1 MRVKNKVKA
10 SGLRIKETSDRIS
23 KRKIKSNKPFISNYD
38 IHLFHE
44 GTHYKCYSFMGA
56 HYVRE
61 GILWGV
67 RFTTWAPK
75 AKEVR
80 VVGEFNNWESKEKHS
95 FKRLTKEGLWSLFVP
110 GLKENFIYKYEITHE
125 NEKKVLKADPYGTY
139 SEKRPNTASR
149 FLKKLSFI
157 WKDKK
162 WLEHRKFQNM
172 YESPINIYEV
182 HLGSWRRNKDGE
194 FLNYKEIGEALASY
208 AKSMGYTH
216 VELMPIM
223 EHPLDDSWGYQ
234 LTGYYSV
241 TSRYGDIYDFKYLV
255 NILHKAGIGVILD
268 WVPGHFCKDEH
279 GLYRFDGTPTY
290 EYSDMNKSE
299 NRGWGA
305 ANFDLG
311 RPEVKSFLISN
322 ALFWLREYHVDG
334 LRVDAVAN
342 MLYLDY
348 DRKQGEWTPNKYG
361 GNENLEAIQF
371 FKELN
376 TALFREFPNLLMIAE
391 ESTSWPMITKPSNIG
406 GLGFNFKW
414 NMGWMNDVLE
424 YISMDPL
431 YRKYNHNYVTFSMMY
446 NYSENFILPISHD
459 EVVHGKKSLV
469 NKMWGNYKDK
479 FSGLRVFMTYMF
491 THPGKKTTFMGT
503 EFAQFIEWRH
513 YEELEWNLIEE
524 VEMNRITHSF
534 FKNLNRLYRE
544 EKALWIYDHKPEG
557 FQWIDADNSN
567 QSIIVFIR
575 KTNKPKETLIVM
587 CNFTPVSYSNYKVG
601 VPYLGEYEEIF
612 NTDSKEYAGSGQL
625 TKSIIQSKDEP
636 WHNQLYNMKIDIPP
650 MAAIIFKANK
660 IHEMKINRSEEK
672 DKQRY

>member
-1 MRVKNKVKA
+1 M
-10 SGLRIKETSDRIS
+10 
-23 KRKIKSNKPFISNYD
+23 
-38 IHLFHE
+38 
-44 GTHYKCYSFMGA
+44 
-56 HYVRE
+56 
-61 GILWGV
+61 
-67 RFTTWAPK
+67 
-75 AKEVR
+75 
-80 VVGEFNNWESKEKHS
+80 
-95 FKRLTKEGLWSLFVP
+95 
-110 GLKENFIYKYEITHE
+110 
-125 NEKKVLKADPYGTY
+125 
-139 SEKRPNTASR
+139 
-149 FLKKLSFI
+149 
-157 WKDKK
+157 
-162 WLEHRKFQNM
+162 
-172 YESPINIYEV
+172 
-182 HLGSWRRNKDGE
+182 
-194 FLNYKEIGEALASY
+194 
-208 AKSMGYTH
+208 
-216 VELMPIM
+216 
-223 EHPLDDSWGYQ
+223 
-234 LTGYYSV
+234 
-241 TSRYGDIYDFKYLV
+241 
-255 NILHKAGIGVILD
+255 
-268 WVPGHFCKDEH
+268 
-279 GLYRFDGTPTY
+279 DGTPTY

-376 TALFREFPNLLMIAE
+376 TALFGEFPNLLMIAE
-391 ESTSWPMITKPSNIG
+391 ESTSWPMITKPANIG

-431 YRKYNHNYVTFSMMY
+431 YRKYHHNCVTFSMMY

-513 YEELEWNLIEE
+513 YEELEWELIEE
-524 VEMNRITHSF
+524 VEMNRVTHSF

-544 EKALWIYDHKPEG
+544 DKALWLYDYKAEG

-575 KTNKPKETLIVM
+575 KTDKPKETLIVM

-612 NTDSKEYAGSGQL
+612 NTNSKEYGGSEKL

-636 WHNQLYNMKIDIPP
+636 WHNQLYHMKIDIPP
-650 MAAIIFKANK
+650 MAAIIFKVNK
-660 IHEMKINRSEEK
+660 IHEMKIKKSEEK
-672 DKQRY
+672 EEKEIEINSGIKK